1 MFDNKKLS
9 KKFLFIYFESILIL
23 MKKFYLKNLKLKIT
37 NSLILLMILYYI
49 DHEENMKV
57 KSIKEF
63 SCFQKNLADI
73 KKDIKSIKG

>member
-49 DHEENMKV
+49 DHEE
-57 KSIKEF
+57 S
-63 SCFQKNLADI
+63 
-73 KKDIKSIKG
+73 KKY